1 MLEPHHASES
11 PDSTL
16 SHSGDQPGSPL
27 PDGGPANR
35 EGVTIIITAYNY
47 GHFISE
53 AIHSALSQ
61 SHPQIEVVVIDDGS
75 TDNTP
80 EIAASFGSQIVY
92 IRQENQGLPRAR
104 NAGLRSASHNWVV
117 YLDADDL
124 LCPRMVEDSLNI
136 ALSQPDQPSV
146 VFGDSIAIDVTCPA
160 KDNSDS
166 EPDLLITPIGVRIPL
181 LRNNLAP
188 TALVKKR
195 VLLELG
201 GFSPDAGGADDRDM
215 WIRIAARF
223 RIIRVNRLFYLYRH
237 HAESMSHNP
246 DKQRVATEAVLSKA
260 RANPDVQVPWYIWKE
275 SAALMHM
282 QSAYNYATSNRRL
295 SALRFALMS
304 VMTWPWLSNQSRP
317 LPTRFG
323 RLLFIIRQAQ
333 HVFLP
338 FTIRLIK

>member
-11 PDSTL
+11 PNSTL
-16 SHSGDQPGSPL
+16 SHSGDQPVSPL
-27 PDGGPANR
+27 LDGGPANS

-61 SHPQIEVVVIDDGS
+61 SHPQIEVVVVDDGS

-124 LCPRMVEDSLNI
+124 LCPGMVKESLRI

-146 VFGDSIAIDVTCPA
+146 VFGDSIPIDVEGA
-160 KDNSDS
+160 VHGDSGSDS
-166 EPDLLITPIGVRIPL
+166 NLIITPIGVRIPL

-201 GFSPDAGGADDRDM
+201 GFSPEAGGADDRDM

-246 DKQRVATEAVLSKA
+246 DKQRVATEAVLAKA
-260 RANPDVQVPWYIWKE
+260 RANPEVQVPWYIWKE

-282 QSAYNYATSNRRL
+282 QSAYNYATSSRRL
-295 SALRFALMS
+295 SALRFALLS

-338 FTIRLIK
+338 FTIRLRK